1 MINRPLLSSVS
12 SFSSLV
18 FFSLQ
23 NIANIPSSSSSSS
36 SSSSNSNDTYNS
48 RFYTTTTT
56 TTTNTNTNITSTM
69 FGVSGVLR
77 DAMRTAIDMAQQA
90 RPNGGM
96 WAARSEVAS
105 VVGFFGS
112 FYSQLEHMCQ
122 HMLSYGGSSA
132 SNLSDL
138 DQHIGQMR
146 HILSPGRDTAAPDSA
161 EASLTTL
168 FVQRCRLVA
177 VTLSGIYSAETF
189 STMIARH
196 PSILDT
202 VDFNLT
208 PEMRGDLG
216 EIVEFLSAP
225 ALPAI
230 CQSITNAFGLENSE
244 LNAATMDDIIVD
256 IGAMHLGMALPTF
269 LAPSGQRSY
278 EALERV
284 NLDGTPDFFGP
295 GSFPE
300 PMELTTPSGMSQHR
314 PIPAA
319 RPSSPPNSSTLQ
331 SQDKVKDSRVG
342 KQDWDS
348 RTARGKKNAE
358 VDSLDAQIKGQYIRE
373 RGTKEPMTL
382 DAAARSKLHPI
393 LKKRNA
399 KSRKTRR
406 LNISSSVKSARFVS
420 GTLSPPPRETIR
432 RKLSNRFWVPLED
445 REEELESDETQSEL
459 PPVPQGCIESVLQQ
473 SGSASTDHPSYDFC
487 FDNGFHLRPAAH
499 APHSTISQEKDISQT
514 DIAHVSQ
521 QQDPFV
527 MTPSLPEQ
535 AIAHSSTRQS
545 QLEVSSG
552 SDTLSSTQQVPSSSE
567 HVTALES
574 PIEEHIFSLAQVEQV
589 TAHSPIDQEQLVA
602 PMIGPFPQPMEA
614 VTYTSAEQVTAPS
627 EMSSSIPEHVTA
639 PHSFFSPEHVTAHPS
654 SPSEQVTASDIS
666 SQGQL
671 NAPTEMSSS
680 LYEHVTALQSSFSPE
695 HVTAS
700 GQAPAHIPSTQEQ
713 VTAPSSFI
721 SEQLQAPI
729 DNVSTHEQVTAPTP
743 AAAVQ
748 PQTPNSSFLTRLSSW
763 WQPWAPLFTQH
774 APVQPA
780 LIQPELIRQPARAR
794 DTAPTQQPAEGMQV
808 DPAPAN
814 LSDSQYLAALQA
826 SLLEMDDD
834 EPTPSRQLILE
845 EMAAVSAHG
854 SRRQSDSDWPPESEE
869 TSDPRDETANLL
881 DGLFI
886 HQRPASRFLDLFK
899 SQDLP
904 TASPERDDD
913 DSELAPV
920 TPKEEIQVEEE
931 KHATA
936 HETILEIFTH
946 PSDKPL
952 AISSEQQASILR
964 EKEEEE
970 ARIAEELRK
979 AEEEARRIAEEE
991 AKRQLKERLALSG
1004 GLRLPNQ
1011 LFVAPLS
1018 AEWEAKAKHTVH
1030 ASHTTT
1036 LATTNEGVELRCHDF
1051 AKLVQETEWL
1061 NDEVINASLNFL
1073 DSSINLAAGIKDVKR
1088 NTRKCLAMNSF
1099 FYKRLKDH
1107 GVKGTE
1113 RSLRRYG
1120 VERRNILDIET
1131 ILLPICENSHWTLCV
1146 IRPAARTVAHMDSL
1160 NPRGSPV
1167 VTQTALSWLEEFL
1180 EKFDANEWKVVVHD
1194 APRQTNGWDCGVHTI
1209 TNAMCVSLGISP
1221 IDCYSSTDLPLQRL
1235 RIACVLLNQGF
1246 KDDFDL
1252 SVF

>member
-1 MINRPLLSSVS
+1 
-12 SFSSLV
+12 
-18 FFSLQ
+18 
-23 NIANIPSSSSSSS
+23 
-36 SSSSNSNDTYNS
+36 
-48 RFYTTTTT
+48 
-56 TTTNTNTNITSTM
+56 
-69 FGVSGVLR
+69 
-77 DAMRTAIDMAQQA
+77 
-90 RPNGGM
+90 M

-122 HMLSYGGSSA
+122 HMLNYGGSSA

-146 HILSPGRDTAAPDSA
+146 HILSPGRDTADPDSA

-177 VTLSGIYSAETF
+177 VTLSRVYSAETF
-189 STMIARH
+189 STMIVRH

-208 PEMRGDLG
+208 SEMRDDLG

-230 CQSITNAFGLENSE
+230 CRSITNAFGLENSE

-269 LAPSGQRSY
+269 LAPSGQRGY

-300 PMELTTPSGMSQHR
+300 PMELTSPSGMSQHR

-319 RPSSPPNSSTLQ
+319 RPSSPPSSSTLQ

-358 VDSLDAQIKGQYIRE
+358 VDALDAQIKGQYIRK

-382 DAAARSKLHPI
+382 DVAARSKLHPI

-406 LNISSSVKSARFVS
+406 LNVSSSVKSARFVS

-432 RKLSNRFWVPLED
+432 RKPSDRIQAPLED
-445 REEELESDETQSEL
+445 REEELESDEMQSEL
-459 PPVPQGCIESVLQQ
+459 QPVPQGCIESVLQQ

-499 APHSTISQEKDISQT
+499 APDSTVSQEKDVSQT

-527 MTPSLPEQ
+527 MAPSLPEQ
-535 AIAHSSTRQS
+535 VIAHPSTRQS

-574 PIEEHIFSLAQVEQV
+574 PIEEHDLVLAQVEQV
-589 TAHSPIDQEQLVA
+589 TAHSPIDQEQPVA
-602 PMIGPFPQPMEA
+602 PMIGSFPQPMEA

-627 EMSSSIPEHVTA
+627 EMSSSVPEHVTA
-639 PHSFFSPEHVTAHPS
+639 SDLFGQEQQQAPVEMTSPFPEHVTSLPDTHSEHVTAHLS
-654 SPSEQVTASDIS
+654 SPSEQVTTSDIS

-680 LYEHVTALQSSFSPE
+680 LSEHVTALQSSFSPE
-695 HVTAS
+695 HVTALGSISQEQLQVPIETATSLPDHVTAS

-729 DNVSTHEQVTAPTP
+729 DNVSTYEQVTAPTP

-748 PQTPNSSFLTRLSSW
+748 PQTPDSSFLSRLSSW
-763 WQPWAPLFTQH
+763 WQPWAPSFTQH
-774 APVQPA
+774 DPVQPA

-794 DTAPTQQPAEGMQV
+794 DTAPTQQPAEEMQV

-854 SRRQSDSDWPPESEE
+854 SRRQSDSDWPPESAE

-899 SQDLP
+899 SQDPP

-913 DSELAPV
+913 DSVLAPV
-920 TPKEEIQVEEE
+920 TPKEETQVEEE

-936 HETILEIFTH
+936 HETILEIFTL

-952 AISSEQQASILR
+952 AISNEQQASILR

-1180 EKFDANEWKVVVHD
+1180 GEKFDANEWKVVVHD

-1246 KDDFDL
+1246 NDDFDL